1 MSTGRWR
8 AGQAGGTG
16 HRAAAGAEG
25 GRRTALA
32 LGVLVAGLLALRAAA
47 PLVEPP
53 ASMRA
58 PAAGAALASAP
69 AAAAVARP
77 APLAE
82 ATRAS
87 LFLDTDD
94 GLFLVNPDRRSVRR
108 VRLPGGGTGDG
119 DGGLVGRD
127 GVVVAVRGG
136 AAYAAASRSGRPPA
150 VRLGPASYAIASARP
165 GRVWLV
171 EETGDP
177 DRWFRVREAAIGR
190 ADAAASVQSA
200 AATPAAGG
208 TLPLGQRP
216 VAGTPG
222 GLLVHLVGPAGGLAV
237 WDPRSGRLGRRL
249 ATGTPLTVVAASGHA
264 VAWVEGSALHLGDLA
279 TGRDRVVAPPG
290 GSEGFAAP
298 GAFSPDGR
306 TLAAITRVG
315 FSTRPALALVAVD
328 RGSAVRVDGSE
339 GALSDRCSPC
349 LAWAPAGDW
358 VFFSRLGPGFAIGA
372 YRLGR
377 PRAVTVPVDVP
388 GSYPPSFAALAAASS
403 RR

>member
-1 MSTGRWR
+1 
-8 AGQAGGTG
+8 
-16 HRAAAGAEG
+16 
-25 GRRTALA
+25 
-32 LGVLVAGLLALRAAA
+32 VLVAGLLAMRAAA
-47 PLVEPP
+47 PLMEPP
-53 ASMRA
+53 ATIRA
-58 PAAGAALASAP
+58 PAASAAP
-69 AAAAVARP
+69 AATAVAGP

-94 GLFLVNPDRRSVRR
+94 GLFLVDPDRRSVRR

-136 AAYAAASRSGRPPA
+136 AAYAAASRSGRRPA
-150 VRLGPASYAIASARP
+150 VRLGPASYAIASASP

-171 EETGDP
+171 EQTGDP
-177 DRWFRVREAAIGR
+177 DRWFRVREVAIGR
-190 ADAAASVQSA
+190 AGTAASVQSA

-208 TLPLGQRP
+208 ALPLGQRP

-249 ATGTPLTVVAASGHA
+249 AAGTPLTVVVASGHA

-279 TGRDRVVAPPG
+279 TGRDQVVAPPG

-315 FSTRPALALVAVD
+315 LSTRPALALVAVD
-328 RGSAVRVDGSE
+328 RASAVRVGGSE

-372 YRLGR
+372 YRLGQ
-377 PRAVTVPVDVP
+377 AQALTVPVDVP